1 MAFDSTV
8 LNALRQLGL
17 NQYESKAYYA
27 LSHYGSHTAG
37 ELSERAELPRPRI
50 YDVLTRLQD
59 KGFVA
64 IQSGRPVRYA
74 SLPIIEAVKTL
85 KKQREATLSDELKK
99 IEELGKDLQTRI
111 RGTQTQAAPSEETV
125 WTLRGR
131 EAIYSKMASMIQGAK
146 KHIVVSSDA
155 AGIAHKLRA
164 HGKEMEKAKA
174 RGVKVNV
181 VAPVSTI
188 PIDVPLLQKE
198 MPSRMILADDQ
209 ALVFL
214 SGKGSKPE
222 DEVGVWLHSPHV
234 VETMKHALKV

>member
-1 MAFDSTV
+1 MAFDSEV
-8 LNALRQLGL
+8 LNLLRQLGL

-64 IQSGRPVRYA
+64 IQQGRPVRYV
-74 SLPIIEAVKTL
+74 SLPISEAVKTV
-85 KKQREATLSDELKK
+85 KKQREAGLLDELKK
-99 IEELGKDLQTRI
+99 CEELGKELQTRI
-111 RGTQTQAAPSEETV
+111 HAPQSLAPSEETV

-131 EAIYSKMASMIQGAK
+131 EAIYSKMASMISAAK
-146 KHIVVSSDA
+146 KNVTISSDA
-155 AGIAHKLRA
+155 EGIMRKLRQ
-164 HGKEMEKAKA
+164 HGKELEKAKS
-174 RGVKVNV
+174 RGAKVSII
-181 VAPVSTI
+181 APVSSI

-198 MPSRMILADDQ
+198 MPSRLLLADDQ

-214 SGKGSKPE
+214 SAKNAKPE
-222 DEVGVWLHSPHV
+222 DEMGIWLKSPHF
-234 VETMKHALKV
+234 VETIKHALK

>member
-1 MAFDSTV
+1 MAFDSEV
-8 LNALRQLGL
+8 LNLLRQLGL

-64 IQSGRPVRYA
+64 IQQGRPVRYV
-74 SLPIIEAVKTL
+74 SLPISEAVKTV
-85 KKQREATLSDELKK
+85 KKQRESSLLDELKK
-99 IEELGKDLQTRI
+99 VEDLGKDLQAKI
-111 RGTQTQAAPSEETV
+111 HAPQSLAPSEETV

-131 EAIYSKMASMIQGAK
+131 EAIYSKMASMISAAK
-146 KHIVVSSDA
+146 KNVTISSDA
-155 AGIAHKLRA
+155 EGIMRKLRS
-164 HGKEMEKAKA
+164 HGKELEKAKT
-174 RGVKVNV
+174 RGAKVSII
-181 VAPVSTI
+181 APVSSI

-198 MPSRMILADDQ
+198 MPSRLLLADDQ

-214 SGKGSKPE
+214 SAKNAKPE
-222 DEVGVWLHSPHV
+222 DEMGIWLKSPHF
-234 VETMKHALKV
+234 VETIKHALK